1 MDPVKNDVFA
11 KGNLE
16 RIGID
21 GRVKY
26 TIIRNGEEIK
36 NSYDKALPNHVV
48 AVQEVLGILTSD
60 EYGVIDS
67 IDEIEAIGH
76 RVVHGGEKFNKS
88 VLLTEEVVA
97 GIEEVVPLA
106 PLHNPANLEGIR
118 ACKEA
123 MPSIPQI
130 AVFDTAFHQTM
141 PASAYTYAIPTEYY
155 EKYSVRRYGF
165 HGTSHKYVSSKAAEY
180 LGEDIENLNII
191 TCHLGNGAS
200 IAAVKGGKSVDTS
213 MGMTPLAGLPMG
225 TRSGDIDPAI
235 FKYLIDQTGALTVD
249 DIDRILNKES
259 GFLGVSGVS
268 SDMRDVEIA
277 AAEGNERA
285 DLALEVFYTGIKRYI
300 GSYTATMGGADAI
313 VFTAGIGENSAETR
327 EEVLEGLEGLGIIL
341 DKERNNNVG
350 DIGIISTDD
359 SKVKVLV
366 VATDEEYVIARDTLE
381 IVNAL

>member
-1 MDPVKNDVFA
+1 MA
-11 KGNLE
+11 E
-16 RIGID
+16 
-21 GRVKY
+21 
-26 TIIRNGEEIK
+26 IIT
-36 NSYDKALPNHVV
+36 
-48 AVQEVLGILTSD
+48 VQEAVAKVKQGDSLGT
-60 EYGVIDS
+60 
-67 IDEIEAIGH
+67 
-76 RVVHGGEKFNKS
+76 
-88 VLLTEEVVA
+88 
-97 GIEEVVPLA
+97 
-106 PLHNPANLEGIR
+106 
-118 ACKEA
+118 
-123 MPSIPQI
+123 
-130 AVFDTAFHQTM
+130 
-141 PASAYTYAIPTEYY
+141 
-155 EKYSVRRYGF
+155 
-165 HGTSHKYVSSKAAEY
+165 
-180 LGEDIENLNII
+180 
-191 TCHLGNGAS
+191 
-200 IAAVKGGKSVDTS
+200 
-213 MGMTPLAGLPMG
+213 
-225 TRSGDIDPAI
+225 
-235 FKYLIDQTGALTVD
+235 
-249 DIDRILNKES
+249 S